1 MTTDGIMHSFKNIY
15 NQIKKNASK
24 SCHIW
29 AVSTKKRDF
38 RQTRIEG
45 RTPLNNRAIEIHVKI
60 QESKAHFEAFLA
72 RNLIIFMNKSL
83 KHR

>member
-1 MTTDGIMHSFKNIY
+1 MELCTLLKTFT
-15 NQIKKNASK
+15 IKL
-24 SCHIW
+24 
-29 AVSTKKRDF
+29 KKLLLNPIIFGPFLQKRRDF

-83 KHR
+83 NHR